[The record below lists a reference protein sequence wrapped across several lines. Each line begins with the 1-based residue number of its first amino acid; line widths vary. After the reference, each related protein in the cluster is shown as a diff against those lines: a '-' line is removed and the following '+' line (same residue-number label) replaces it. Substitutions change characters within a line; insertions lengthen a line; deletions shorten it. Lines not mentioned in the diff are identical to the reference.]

1 MAKFK
6 EVQCSFCGRM
16 IRDSDKFCIFCGS
29 KAGQASQQP
38 SMSKEE
44 REEVDKELGTGM
56 IKGLNKKNKDD
67 SNGEATPFLVTEGS
81 QDQLDDR
88 ILSAEEI
95 SDNKKSKKKKPKEE
109 VSSTVD
115 LPEEI
120 KDQLEI
126 KMKLA
131 IVENRKKLLKKKLKK
146 LTEDLDSERY
156 EYDMDYAQ
164 GMNFKLNAFKSVKE
178 ELKQEEEDLR
188 NELGPS
194 GQFRVDELDSEM
206 DVLRGQLVE
215 LKRSY
220 KHHKIKRDI
229 YEQLKME
236 YSTVFRKNEDEVQHL
251 RVNIIRWL
259 SQEKTEKNK
268 LEGRIRLLQA
278 RLKTHEIDQDDFD
291 SQKSEFTKDIDQI
304 TQKIK
309 ILELYSRPKRSK
321 WF

>member
-29 KAGQASQQP
+29 KIGQAAQQP
-38 SMSKEE
+38 SISKEE
-44 REEVDKELGTGM
+44 REELDKELGTGM
-56 IKGLNKKNKDD
+56 IKGLKKNNGD
-67 SNGEATPFLVTEGS
+67 SDHEHAPFLVTEGS

-95 SDNKKSKKKKPKEE
+95 DDNKKAKKKDKEE
-109 VSSTVD
+109 VISTVE

-120 KDQLEI
+120 RDQLKI

-131 IVENRKKLLKKKLKK
+131 IVENKKKLLKKKLKD
-146 LTEDLDSERY
+146 LTEGLDSERY
-156 EYDMDYAQ
+156 EYDIEYAQ
-164 GMNFKLNAFKSVKE
+164 GMNAKLNAFKSVKE

-215 LKRSY
+215 LKRSF
-220 KHHKIKRDI
+220 KHHNIKRDI

-236 YSTVFRKNEDEVQHL
+236 YSTAFRKYEDEVQGL

-268 LEGRIRLLQA
+268 LESRIRLLQA

-291 SQKSEFTKDIDQI
+291 SQKSDFKKDIDQI

>member
-29 KAGQASQQP
+29 KVGQTPQKP
-38 SMSKEE
+38 SISKEE
-44 REEVDKELGTGM
+44 RDEIDKELGTGM
-56 IKGLNKKNKDD
+56 IQGLDKNDGD
-67 SNGEATPFLVTEGS
+67 SNHENAPFLVTEGS

-88 ILSAEEI
+88 ILSADEI
-95 SDNKKSKKKKPKEE
+95 DEKKKTKKKDKEE

-120 KDQLEI
+120 RDQLKT

-131 IVENRKKLLKKKLKK
+131 IVENKKKLLKKKLKN
-146 LTEDLDSERY
+146 LTDGLDSERY
-156 EYDMDYAQ
+156 EYDIEYAQ
-164 GMNFKLNAFKSVKE
+164 GMNAKLNAFKSVKE
-178 ELKQEEEDLR
+178 ELKQEEDDLR
-188 NELGPS
+188 DELGPS

-215 LKRSY
+215 LKRSF

-236 YSTVFRKNEDEVQHL
+236 YSTAFRKYEDEVQGL

-278 RLKTHEIDQDDFD
+278 RFKTHEIDQDDFD
-291 SQKSEFTKDIDQI
+291 SQKSDLSKEIEQI